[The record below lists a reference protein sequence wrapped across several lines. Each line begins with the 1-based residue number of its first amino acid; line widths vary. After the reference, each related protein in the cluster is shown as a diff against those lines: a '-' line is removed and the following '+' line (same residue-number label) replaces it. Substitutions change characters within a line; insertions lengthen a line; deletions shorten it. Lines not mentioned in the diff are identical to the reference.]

1 MKDRL
6 INLRGLKLLMI
17 TDTTISKQ
25 CEEQHCYALTP
36 RSLTSEWEIRD
47 ENDNNKRKL
56 TFSGRTNSIYS
67 EGLEQ
72 IEILSLESME
82 FVPHIK
88 SKIQTEIGQFR
99 TVESLCKVLN
109 LTVLP
114 EFLSKRNNPQKPN
127 QVHCKRAT
135 DYTAEISQENK
146 SDSRSM

>member
-6 INLRGLKLLMI
+6 ENFRGLKLLMI
-17 TDTTISKQ
+17 TDTTISKK

-36 RSLTSEWEIRD
+36 SPLTSEWEIRD
-47 ENDNNKRKL
+47 ENNNKKRKL

-82 FVPHIK
+82 LVPHIK
-88 SKIQTEIGQFR
+88 SKIQTEIGQSR

-114 EFLSKRNNPQKPN
+114 EFLSKNKTPRKKDQI
-127 QVHCKRAT
+127 HCKRAT